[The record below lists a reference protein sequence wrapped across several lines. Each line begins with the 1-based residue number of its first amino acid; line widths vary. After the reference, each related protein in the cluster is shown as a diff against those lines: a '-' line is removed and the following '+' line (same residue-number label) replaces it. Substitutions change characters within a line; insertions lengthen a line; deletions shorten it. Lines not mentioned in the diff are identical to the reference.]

1 MKIKKLSKQKQVYSQ
16 LSHAAFADPFSFLGP
31 YLAQDQGALRVW
43 MPGADKVEL
52 VIENQPRI
60 ELEREEESGFV
71 LKSDRDLR
79 FTHYQLA
86 IDWAGTEQ
94 LIDDPYQ
101 YHSLYAEYDDLHTP
115 KSMYHHM
122 GSQFITLE
130 RDGKQVSGT
139 RFLVYAPHAQACSL
153 IGAFNDW
160 DGRRHPMQR
169 LDYGI
174 WGIFMPD
181 LAEGTQYKFELK
193 GPHGEGLPHK
203 ADPWGFYAEQ
213 YPSFASVTYDH
224 SRYQWQDSA
233 WQTRPVS
240 EKRKQAL
247 SFYELHVGSWRRNE
261 QGEFLNYRE
270 LAEQLVP
277 YLVDLGYTH
286 VELMPVSEHP
296 FYGSWGYQPVGLFA
310 PTSRFGTPDDF
321 KYFVEQ
327 CHLAG
332 IGVVLDWVPAHF
344 PADSH
349 GLANFDGT
357 PLFHDPD
364 PRRGWHQD
372 WNSYIYDLGREHVR
386 RFLVSNALYWFE
398 QFHIDGIRV
407 DAVAS
412 MLYLDYSRSHD
423 QWIPNVDGGRENY
436 DAIATLKWMNEEV
449 YKHFPNAMTIAEES
463 TAFPGVSAPTFMG
476 GLGFGFKWNM
486 GWMHDSLA
494 YIQEDPVH
502 RKYHHNTITFPLV
515 YAHSENYVLSLSHDE
530 VVYGKGSIHN
540 KMPGDEWQQTANL
553 RAYMGYMYG
562 QPGKKLNFMGAE
574 IGQTAEWNHDDQLQW
589 FLLQFERH
597 QGVQNLTRDL
607 NKVYQQQKAL
617 FELDSEPRGFE
628 WRLQDAADASILAHE
643 RISEAGERVLIIT
656 NFTPVPHEEFQ
667 LGMPIDGE
675 YQLLLN
681 TDDEKY
687 GGSGFDVLSS
697 AKTEE
702 LESEGLPQSLL
713 LRVPPLATIFY
724 KLNA

>member
-94 LIDDPYQ
+94 MIDDPYQ

-233 WQTRPVS
+233 WQTRPIS